1 MGVTKVQLALAIASA
16 AQPDRARARLE
27 MALAEARDTG
37 MCFYHAELLRLRA
50 HTDSDHDARELAR
63 RQSAPLPELRAV
75 LDDFDLRGQP
85 ARPALADA
93 ADRVPADSALPELA
107 RAQAILAELTS
118 RTAVRY

>member
-1 MGVTKVQLALAIASA
+1 MMGATKVQLALAIASAA

-37 MCFYHAELLRLRA
+37 ICFYHAELLRLRT
-50 HTDSDHDARELAR
+50 HRQRSR
-63 RQSAPLPELRAV
+63 RPRAGAPPECASPELRAA

-107 RAQAILAELTS
+107 RAQAILAEQSPHT
-118 RTAVRY
+118 